1 MPNESPEQSG
11 QFLKYLNFGT
21 ISLFKA
27 AEILDPRL
35 TIEKFIERTGA
46 LIRGVVRQEIF
57 LEDIRWH
64 EVREQT
70 KKILN
75 Q

>member
-1 MPNESPEQSG
+1 MKENPEQSG
-11 QFLKYLNFGT
+11 EFLKYLNLGT
-21 ISLFKA
+21 LSLFRA
-27 AEILDPRL
+27 ANILDPRL
-35 TIEKFIERTGA
+35 TIERFIERTGA

-57 LEDIRWH
+57 LEDIRW
-64 EVREQT
+64 EDVREQT

>member
-1 MPNESPEQSG
+1 MKENPEESTH
-11 QFLKYLNFGT
+11 FLKYLNFGT

-27 AEILDPRL
+27 ANILDPKL
-35 TIEKFIERTGA
+35 TIQKFVERTGA
-46 LIRGVVRQEIF
+46 LIRGVVRQEVF
-57 LEDIRWH
+57 LEDIKWH

>member
-1 MPNESPEQSG
+1 MNENPEQSG
-11 QFLKYLNFGT
+11 EFLKYLNFGT
-21 ISLFKA
+21 LSLFKA
-27 AEILDPRL
+27 ANILDPRL
-35 TIEKFIERTGA
+35 TIEKFIQRTGA

-57 LEDIRWH
+57 LEDIRW
-64 EVREQT
+64 EDVREQT

>member
-1 MPNESPEQSG
+1 MTESPEQSG
-11 QFLKYLNFGT
+11 EFLKYLNFGT
-21 ISLFKA
+21 LSLFRA
-27 AEILDPRL
+27 ANILDPRL
-35 TIEKFIERTGA
+35 TIERFIERTGA

-57 LEDIRWH
+57 LEDIRW
-64 EVREQT
+64 EDVREQT

>member
-1 MPNESPEQSG
+1 MKENPEQSG
-11 QFLKYLNFGT
+11 EFLKYLNFGT
-21 ISLFKA
+21 LSLFKA
-27 AEILDPRL
+27 ANILDPRL
-35 TIEKFIERTGA
+35 TIEKFIQRTGA

-57 LEDIRWH
+57 LEDIRW
-64 EVREQT
+64 EDVREQT

>member
-1 MPNESPEQSG
+1 MTENPEESTA
-11 QFLKYLNFGT
+11 FVKYLNFGT
-21 ISLFKA
+21 LSLFKA
-27 AEILDPRL
+27 AEMLDPRL
-35 TIEKFIERTGA
+35 TIEKFIDRTGA

-57 LEDIRWH
+57 LEDIRW
-64 EVREQT
+64 EDVREQT